1 MGTDNSHRWAQIT
14 ATDGTDAQ
22 IQIQIT
28 ATDGTDA
35 QITATDGAD
44 AKSRCTDREF
54 RA

>member
-22 IQIQIT
+22 IT

-35 QITATDGAD
+35 QMQMH
-44 AKSRCTDREF
+44 R
-54 RA
+54 